1 MALDQANSVGIAP
14 EEFLSQVR
22 AQALAGSLGGV
33 SPTAT
38 GGAPASP
45 LAGTAP
51 ASDRAGDNPGL
62 DDIPEAARNTG
73 VSAGIGSQIW
83 TQANKAAA
91 ANPQLAK
98 KPGGWARILM
108 GSLGDALG
116 DATAAQKAPLG
127 AGPLG
132 AIEETMKARAERKQ
146 QQQEYADKQ
155 KQQDFENKIKE
166 REQQRQDELM
176 EDHKAAR
183 FVQTQKSMRTMS
195 KDAQDEM
202 KTQSDRWLKSKLES
216 GAKVLREG
224 MTDSELR
231 AYAKENATPDDPTGM
246 NWLKNQDWHQDGWRD
261 VTDANGDLIP
271 KKDAEGNLI
280 GNDRQQTYSILTYGD
295 PRKVDESYLADL
307 KTIGKGENIAVGDE
321 IPAKE
326 AAAFDAQIS
335 HRAAEYQAGRTALAA
350 ADKSE
355 EEIKKYED
363 SKDYQAATKPWLHWL
378 NDAKND
384 PGMALQNLDMAEK
397 EVDPRTGEPTPAA
410 VQAQK
415 DYALIQ
421 KGMGK
426 DLIKT
431 VTDQF
436 EKKQLADIKANAAA
450 AKNKPLEVEGDPN
463 LFGEAYIKSL
473 PAAKQPVI
481 RAFIKGQFPPGTNLQ
496 RLLASKDGQQF
507 LSEAALADDTLDTSR
522 MGAYVE
528 ASKNFA
534 QGKISNQLNSA
545 GTSLLHLKAL
555 FDDNNLPGA
564 FIGGDNYAKRQADLN
579 DASLELARFLTGGTA
594 PSNQDIESARASLD
608 PSIFRSLNPQSA
620 KNAAVKEQADRI
632 REKVEEYKEQ
642 WHDAMPSPAFERS
655 TPMPGWH
662 KDSEDALAY
671 LRNDGKVPA
680 PDFSVVLPNNAGV
693 AHFSSQAQ
701 LDQFK
706 NEHGLK

>member
-1 MALDQANSVGIAP
+1 MALDQATSVGTTP
-14 EEFLSQVR
+14 EELLAQVR
-22 AQALAGSLGGV
+22 SQALAGSLGGV

-51 ASDRAGDNPGL
+51 ASDETGDNPGL
-62 DDIPEAARNTG
+62 DGVPETARSTG

-91 ANPQLAK
+91 ANPQLAS

-146 QQQEYADKQ
+146 EQSRYADQQ
-155 KQQDFENKIKE
+155 KQQQFENKIKE

-202 KTQSDRWLKSKLES
+202 KTQSDRWLKSKVES

-231 AYAKENATPDDPTGM
+231 SFAKEHATTEDPTGM
-246 NWLKNQDWHQDGWRD
+246 KWLKSQDWHQDGWRD
-261 VTDANGDLIP
+261 VTDANGDLVP

-295 PRKVDESYLADL
+295 PRKVDESYLSDL
-307 KTIGKGENIAVGDE
+307 KSIGKAGTIAVGDE
-321 IPAKE
+321 IPARE
-326 AAAFDAQIS
+326 AAAFDAQIA

-363 SKDYQAATKPWLHWL
+363 SKDYQAAVKPFLHWL

-384 PGMALQNLDMAEK
+384 PGMALQNLDIAEK
-397 EVDPRTGEPTPAA
+397 EVDPKTGEPTPSA

-431 VTDQF
+431 VTEQF
-436 EKKQLADIKANAAA
+436 GKKQIEDIKANAAA

-463 LFGEAYIKSL
+463 LSGEAYIKSL
-473 PAAKQPVI
+473 PPAKQPVI
-481 RAFIKGQFPPGTNLQ
+481 RAFIKGQLPPGTNLQ
-496 RLLASKDGQQF
+496 RMLASKDGQQF

-545 GTSLLHLKAL
+545 GTSMLHLKAL
-555 FDDNNLPGA
+555 FDDNNKPGSL
-564 FIGGDNYAKRQADLN
+564 IGGDAWAERQNDLN
-579 DASLELARFLTGGTA
+579 DAATEYARFLTGGTA
-594 PSNQDIESARASLD
+594 PSNQEVESARASLD
-608 PSIFRSLNPQSA
+608 PSVFHTLNPQSS
-620 KNAAVKEQADRI
+620 KQAAVKAAADRI

-642 WHDAMPSPAFERS
+642 WSDAMPSPAFERS

-662 KDSEDALAY
+662 KDSEDNLNY
-671 LRNDGKVPA
+671 IRNDGKVPA
-680 PDFSVVLPNNAGV
+680 PDFSVVLPNNGGV
-693 AHFSSQAQ
+693 AHFPSQAQ